1 MEGILVLLALAGA
14 IYAGYYFRTKKEASM
29 MKSVLIGFLAW
40 TGLALVAGGIGY
52 AMMSDEE
59 KAQMEAEQAR
69 KDSIEAVKE
78 AEKNAKKVLED
89 KIFRARVAARLYI
102 KDHLRDPDSYKE
114 ENCTCTSDS
123 AQQIFTVNIKYR
135 AKNGFGGMNRT
146 ISSFKVLVSEKEEA
160 VLEAENL

>member
-1 MEGILVLLALAGA
+1 
-14 IYAGYYFRTKKEASM
+14 
-29 MKSVLIGFLAW
+29 
-40 TGLALVAGGIGY
+40 
-52 AMMSDEE
+52 
-59 KAQMEAEQAR
+59 MEAEQAR
-69 KDSIEAVKE
+69 KDSIEAAKE

-89 KIFRARVAARLYI
+89 KIFRARVAARLYL

-135 AKNGFGGMNRT
+135 ANNGFGGMNRT
-146 ISSFKVLVSEKEEA
+146 ISSFKVLVSEKEEE